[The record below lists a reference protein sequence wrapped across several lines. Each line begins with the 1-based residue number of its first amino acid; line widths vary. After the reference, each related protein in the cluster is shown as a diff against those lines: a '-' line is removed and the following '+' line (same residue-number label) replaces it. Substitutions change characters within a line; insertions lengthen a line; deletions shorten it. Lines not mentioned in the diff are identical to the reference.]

1 MKAIALFA
9 AALLAVAA
17 WGADPLIGTWKL
29 NLDRSK
35 FSPGPPPKSH
45 TLNFSQD
52 GEFIVSKS
60 EGVNAKG
67 EQTGSSSRWKKDGQ
81 DYALTGSKT
90 LDTMAV
96 KRIDDHTADFT
107 YKKAGKVVSSLRLA
121 ISKDGK
127 TATTTSKGT
136 NADGTKYDNRRVYD
150 KQ

>member
-1 MKAIALFA
+1 MKAIAYFA

-17 WGADPLIGTWKL
+17 WGADPSIGTWKL
-29 NLDRSK
+29 NLAKSK
-35 FSPGPPPKSH
+35 NNPGPPPKSS
-45 TLNFSQD
+45 TVTFSQD

-90 LDTMAV
+90 LDTMAA

-107 YKKAGKVVSSLRLA
+107 YKKAGKVVSSARLVV
-121 ISKDGK
+121 SKDGK

-136 NADGTKYDNRRVYD
+136 NTAGKKYNNRRVYD

>member
-1 MKAIALFA
+1 MKAIAFFA

-29 NLDRSK
+29 NLDKSK
-35 FSPGPPPKSH
+35 FSPGPPPKSN
-45 TLNFSQD
+45 TGNFSED
-52 GEFIVSKS
+52 GEFIVAKS

-81 DYALTGSKT
+81 DYAITGSRT
-90 LDTMAV
+90 SDAVAV
-96 KRIDDHTADFT
+96 KRVNDHTADFT
-107 YKKAGKVVSSLRLA
+107 YKKAGKVVSSARLV

-127 TATTTSKGT
+127 TATATSKGT
-136 NADGTKYDNRRVYD
+136 NTEGKKYNNRAVYD